1 MDDDLGLGLLSRS
14 RTYDLLN
21 VSQALSRLSY
31 EETIFDHNAVGSLTT
46 SCNCLKLKLPVIR
59 LPQS

>member
-21 VSQALSRLSY
+21 VSQALSQLSY
-31 EETIFDHNAVGSLTT
+31 EEMRSDHYAIGSLTT
-46 SCNCLKLKLPVIR
+46 SCN
-59 LPQS
+59 

>member
-31 EETIFDHNAVGSLTT
+31 EETIVDYNATGSLTT
-46 SCNCLKLKLPVIR
+46 SRSSSNLKLPVKR
-59 LPQS
+59 LPLS